1 MIGVNVGLTLL
12 GGRYRLDDHRDSTGA
27 AHDPRSWVCINNK
40 DEVRGASGLMT
51 LQVLLFRTREAEVCA
66 LASMAFSH
74 GHGRCQLPV
83 VFLGLL
89 IGFLAYGGE
98 IHW

>member
-1 MIGVNVGLTLL
+1 
-12 GGRYRLDDHRDSTGA
+12 
-27 AHDPRSWVCINNK
+27 
-40 DEVRGASGLMT
+40 MT